1 VESDP
6 AGAEI
11 LARFVGLGSLIRCTL
26 VSSPK
31 EIEIKLELPSASSTR
46 LRDVPL
52 LRRVNSARRNEN
64 QVSVYF
70 DTERLTLRHSG
81 LTLRVRHVGSR
92 YIQTIKSDNGSLFER
107 GEWETEVR
115 NGRPD
120 LKQADTSALHS
131 LGIKKL
137 RKQLRPVFETRVQ
150 RTTYPLIRKDC
161 EIALTIDRGEIDAGN
176 STLPLCEAEFELK
189 RGNKARLFEFARTF
203 ARATSAELAVKSK
216 SQRGYELLAGDDIS
230 IVRSEGIAIAPDTP
244 AKAAFQLIAS
254 ACLRQIVANKPAIL
268 AGDPEGIHQMRIG
281 LRRLRAAISLFAD
294 IVADAK
300 TRSIKTELKWL
311 TDELGP
317 AREFEVFLTKVVAP
331 LGKQH
336 PRLTGMRVLSHDL
349 AERREAAIA
358 RAKAAVSSKRFRELT
373 LNVAAWLE
381 IGGWREPR
389 SKLARERSEEP
400 IGIVARAQLKRR
412 WQKIRTRGRLL
423 AKLDPQARHKLRI
436 QVKKLRYA
444 TEFYKAVFAGKKQ
457 EKRRAAFLS
466 ALKDTQDCF
475 GELNDIFVHENLT
488 TKIAKASVSRT
499 SRPSR
504 RVFAAGL
511 LTGHEEARLKP
522 ILAAAEHAF
531 RGLEKLNPYW
541 N

>member
-1 VESDP
+1 
-6 AGAEI
+6 
-11 LARFVGLGSLIRCTL
+11 

-31 EIEIKLELPSASSTR
+31 EIEVKLELPSANPAR
-46 LRDVPL
+46 LRGVPL
-52 LRRVNSARRNEN
+52 LGRVNSSTGKKED

-70 DTERLTLRHSG
+70 DTGNLKLRRGG
-81 LTLRVRHVGSR
+81 LTLRIRQVGHR
-92 YIQTIKSDNGSLFER
+92 YIQTIKSETGSLFER

-115 NGRPD
+115 NGQPD
-120 LKQADTSALHS
+120 LKQGDTSALQS

-137 RKQLRPVFETRVQ
+137 HRKLRPVFESRVQ
-150 RTTYPLIRKDC
+150 RTTYPLTRKDC
-161 EIALTIDRGEIDAGN
+161 DIALTIDRGEIDAGN
-176 STLPLCEAEFELK
+176 GTLPLCEAEFELK
-189 RGNKARLFEFARTF
+189 RGNKARLFEFAQTF

-216 SQRGYELLAGDDIS
+216 SQRGYELLAGDDVS
-230 IVRSEGIAIAPDTP
+230 VVRSEAVAIAPDMP

-254 ACLRQIVANKPAIL
+254 ACLRQVVANKPPVL
-268 AGDPEGIHQMRIG
+268 VGNPEGIHQMRIG

-294 IVADAK
+294 IVADGK
-300 TRSIKTELKWL
+300 TRSIKAGLKWL

-317 AREFEVFLTKVVAP
+317 AREFEVFLTRVVAP

-336 PRLTGMRVLSHDL
+336 PRLTGMRSLSHDL
-349 AERREAAIA
+349 ADRREAAIA
-358 RAKAAVSSKRFRELT
+358 RAIAAVSSKRFRELT
-373 LNVAAWLE
+373 LTVAAWLE

-389 SKLARERSEEP
+389 SKLVRERSEEP
-400 IGIVARAQLKRR
+400 IEIVARAQLKGR
-412 WQKIRTRGRLL
+412 WKKIRKRGRLL
-423 AKLDPQARHKLRI
+423 AKLDPRARHKLRI

-444 TEFYKAVFAGKKQ
+444 TEFYKMVFAGKKQ

-488 TKIAKASVSRT
+488 TKIVKAPASRT

-522 ILAAAEHAF
+522 ILTTAEHAF
-531 RGLEKLNPYW
+531 RALEKLDPYW